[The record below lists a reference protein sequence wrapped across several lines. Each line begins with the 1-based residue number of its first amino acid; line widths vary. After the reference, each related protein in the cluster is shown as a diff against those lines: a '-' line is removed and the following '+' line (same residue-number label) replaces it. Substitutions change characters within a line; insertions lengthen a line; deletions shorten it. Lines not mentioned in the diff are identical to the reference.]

1 MPTTKKSKTKKST
14 KKKSEL
20 ENEMSLME
28 DQNIENQT
36 DSSIID
42 LEENKIVEEQQEE
55 LIEQPQ
61 EEKHY
66 QSYEETPP
74 PLHLSKLTLLPIEE
88 LTQLAIQ
95 MGVDDVTGKKQNI
108 IYSIMQKQLQRNGI
122 VYASGVLDKK
132 TRRIWILTKRS
143 LQLFTG
149 SRRHLCFF
157 FSD

>member
-1 MPTTKKSKTKKST
+1 LIKRSNYMPTTKKSKTKKST

-95 MGVDDVTGKKQNI
+95 MGVDDVTGKKTKHYLFYHAKTI
-108 IYSIMQKQLQRNGI
+108 T
-122 VYASGVLDKK
+122 KK
-132 TRRIWILTKRS
+132 WNC
-143 LQLFTG
+143 
-149 SRRHLCFF
+149 LCIGCFR
-157 FSD
+157 